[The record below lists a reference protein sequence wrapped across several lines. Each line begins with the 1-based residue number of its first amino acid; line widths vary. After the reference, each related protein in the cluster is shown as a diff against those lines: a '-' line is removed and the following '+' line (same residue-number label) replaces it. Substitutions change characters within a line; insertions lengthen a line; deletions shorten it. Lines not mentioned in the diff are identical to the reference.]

1 MSKVRRLVLDVLKP
15 HDPGIVEF
23 TQRISNLTSVSSINA
38 TLIEVDEK
46 VRNFKLTIVGSG
58 LDYQKIEDKIEKLG
72 GSIHSIDEVVVG
84 QEIIDKVETP
94 QD

>member
-15 HDPGIVEF
+15 HDPEIVEF
-23 TQRISNLTSVSSINA
+23 TERVSSLTSVSSINA